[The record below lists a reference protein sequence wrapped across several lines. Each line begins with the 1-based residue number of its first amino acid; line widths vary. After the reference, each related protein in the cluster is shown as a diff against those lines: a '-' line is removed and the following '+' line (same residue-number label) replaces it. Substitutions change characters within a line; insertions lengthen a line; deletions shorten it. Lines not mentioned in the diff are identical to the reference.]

1 MAEPIGIAP
10 GLVAL
15 ATFAFQSSV
24 GLYHTVQSYH
34 GLPKR
39 VRDLNEELQSLNE
52 VLGGLNETLR
62 SNHGSKLT
70 ALERPLLRCGNA
82 CQRFEEEIRK
92 CSTRSSSGR
101 KSFRDWA
108 KMRYMGQDI
117 DGFRQMMAGYKSTII
132 IALTDANL

>member
-1 MAEPIGIAP
+1 MAEPIGLAS

-24 GLYHTVQSYH
+24 SLYQMVQSYQD
-34 GLPKR
+34 LPKR

-52 VLGGLNETLR
+52 VLGGLNEILR
-62 SNHGSKLT
+62 FNSGSKLNT
-70 ALERPLLRCGNA
+70 LECPLFWCGSA
-82 CQRFEEEIRK
+82 CQGFEEEIKK
-92 CSTRSSSGR
+92 CSTPSSGGR

-108 KMRYMGQDI
+108 KIRYMGQDI
-117 DGFRQMMAGYKSTII
+117 DGFRRMMAGYKSTII

>member
-1 MAEPIGIAP
+1 MAEPIGIAS
-10 GLVAL
+10 GLMAL

-24 GLYHTVQSYH
+24 GLYQTVQSYQ

-52 VLGGLNETLR
+52 VLGGLNETLG
-62 SNHGSKLT
+62 SDNGSKLN

-82 CQRFEEEIRK
+82 CRDFEEEIRK
-92 CSTRSSSGR
+92 CSTRSSGGR

-117 DGFRQMMAGYKSTII
+117 DGFRRMMAGYKSTII